1 MPSEPASGP
10 GVASQAIVDAT
21 GTPVGVELLYRE
33 PPSDTA
39 PVLASES
46 DHEQA
51 TGTVVD
57 LLHREM
63 ELDAPGLLFLN
74 TPRAYLVGAHALPAA
89 NGRIV
94 VEVLEGVADDEEVVA
109 GVRDLLARGYRIALD
124 DWTGAGDRAALLP
137 LADYVKVDLEAV
149 TRAALAAVVAQAREV
164 RPDVVVVV
172 ERIET
177 LDDLQVALAA
187 GADLFQGYLLAAP
200 DLV

>member
-1 MPSEPASGP
+1 MTTGPAAGA
-10 GVASQAIVDAT
+10 GVASQAIVDAA
-21 GTPVGVELLYRE
+21 GEQVGVELLYRE
-33 PPSDTA
+33 PPAETA
-39 PVLASES
+39 PVMSSEA

-63 ELDAPGLLFLN
+63 DASAPGLLFLN
-74 TPRAYLVGAHALPAA
+74 TPRAYLVGAQLLPAA

-94 VEVLEGVADDEEVVA
+94 VEVLEGVDADDEVVA
-109 GVRDLLARGYRIALD
+109 GVTVLLERGYKIALD
-124 DWTGAGDRAALLP
+124 DWTGGEDRAALLP
-137 LADYVKVDLEAV
+137 LADFVKVDLAAV
-149 TRAALAAVVAQAREV
+149 RPDRLAAVVAQARAV

-177 LDDLQVALAA
+177 VEELRVAVAA
-187 GADLFQGYLLAAP
+187 GADLFQGFLLATP